1 MSTSNIN
8 VFLLI
13 HIISYIVCVCVRA
26 CMRACERAR
35 VRRCV
40 CVDYACDLLPS

>member
-13 HIISYIVCVCVRA
+13 HIISYIMGVCVVCERA
-26 CMRACERAR
+26 CMRVC

-40 CVDYACDLLPS
+40 CVYYACDLLPS